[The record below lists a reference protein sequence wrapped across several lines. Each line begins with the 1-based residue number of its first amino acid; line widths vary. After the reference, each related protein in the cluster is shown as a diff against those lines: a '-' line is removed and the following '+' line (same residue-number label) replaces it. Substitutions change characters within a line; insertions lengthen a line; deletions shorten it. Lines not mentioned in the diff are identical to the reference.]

1 MFPKYTRLE
10 SIRYANHTKKEEDF
24 STARKE
30 DYLEVIYELVQHKGY
45 ATTIDISEYLNVSS
59 PSVTYMM
66 QRLNDS
72 GHLNYERYRGIRLTD
87 KGTQVAKNIRERHSL
102 LAEFLKIIG
111 VDEDTA
117 NKDAEGIEHHLQP
130 KTLEKLEQFIKEI
143 KKEGIVDSTISTVA
157 GSENRHSEF
166 HKRMWRNIYLVAS
179 GNA

>member
-1 MFPKYTRLE
+1 MVSHTLNNGSISPKYTRLE
-10 SIRYANHTKKEEDF
+10 SIRNANHVKNEEDYR
-24 STARKE
+24 TARME
-30 DYLEVIYELVQHKGY
+30 DYLEVVYELIQYKGY

-72 GHLNYERYRGIRLTD
+72 EHLNYEKYRGIRLTD
-87 KGTQVAKNIRERHSL
+87 KGIRVAKNIRERHGL

-117 NKDAEGIEHHLQP
+117 NKDADGIEHHLQP

-143 KKEGIVDSTISTVA
+143 RKVKT
-157 GSENRHSEF
+157 
-166 HKRMWRNIYLVAS
+166 K
-179 GNA
+179 

>member
-1 MFPKYTRLE
+1 MVSHALNKGPVSLEYTRLE
-10 SIRYANHTKKEEDF
+10 SIRHANHTRKQEGYQ
-24 STARKE
+24 TARME
-30 DYLEVIYELVQHKGY
+30 DYLEVVYELVQYKGY

-72 GHLNYERYRGIRLTD
+72 GYLKYEKYRGIQLTD
-87 KGTQVAKNIRERHSL
+87 KGILVAKSIRKRHGF

-130 KTLEKLEQFIKEI
+130 KTLEKLEYFIRDI
-143 KKEGIVDSTISTVA
+143 KK
-157 GSENRHSEF
+157 
-166 HKRMWRNIYLVAS
+166 KREVKIK
-179 GNA
+179 

>member
-1 MFPKYTRLE
+1 LVSHTLNNGSISPKYTRLE
-10 SIRYANHTKKEEDF
+10 SIRNANHVKNEEDYR
-24 STARKE
+24 TARME
-30 DYLEVIYELVQHKGY
+30 DYLEVVYELIQYKGY

-72 GHLNYERYRGIRLTD
+72 EHLNYEKYRGIRLTD
-87 KGTQVAKNIRERHSL
+87 KGIRVAKNIRERHGL

-143 KKEGIVDSTISTVA
+143 RKVKTKVSKEYST
-157 GSENRHSEF
+157 
-166 HKRMWRNIYLVAS
+166 L
-179 GNA
+179 

>member
-1 MFPKYTRLE
+1 MVSHTLNNGSISPKYTRLE
-10 SIRYANHTKKEEDF
+10 SIRNANHVKNEEDYR
-24 STARKE
+24 TARME
-30 DYLEVIYELVQHKGY
+30 DYLEVVYELIQYKGY

-72 GHLNYERYRGIRLTD
+72 EHLNYEKYRGIRLTD
-87 KGTQVAKNIRERHSL
+87 KGIRVAKNIRERHGL

-143 KKEGIVDSTISTVA
+143 RKVKTKVSKEYST
-157 GSENRHSEF
+157 
-166 HKRMWRNIYLVAS
+166 L
-179 GNA
+179 

>member
-1 MFPKYTRLE
+1 MVSHTLNNGSISPKYTRLE
-10 SIRYANHTKKEEDF
+10 SIRNANHVKNEEDYR
-24 STARKE
+24 TARME
-30 DYLEVIYELVQHKGY
+30 DYLEVVYELIQYKGY

-72 GHLNYERYRGIRLTD
+72 EHLNYEKYRGIRLTD
-87 KGTQVAKNIRERHSL
+87 KGIRVAKNIRERHGL

-130 KTLEKLEQFIKEI
+130 KTLEKLEQFINEISKDKVSKEY
-143 KKEGIVDSTISTVA
+143 ST
-157 GSENRHSEF
+157 
-166 HKRMWRNIYLVAS
+166 L
-179 GNA
+179 